1 MTDPLIAAAR
11 EISGWAFDVLRNA
24 VTGLDAE
31 ALDWEPADPEHT
43 NSITVLATHAL
54 GATRLLMS
62 VAVGLPEPER
72 SHDAEFATSGL
83 SAAELLAHIDDMAD
97 QCHEILDGAP
107 EQVDWG
113 QTRPRTMSDGRR
125 TERTA
130 AWYIIHSV
138 DHLRGHADEAAL
150 TRHMLDARG

>member
-24 VTGLDAE
+24 VTGLDPE
-31 ALDWEPADPEHT
+31 SLDWVPADPEHT
-43 NSITVLATHAL
+43 NSITVLTTHAL

-62 VAVGLPEPER
+62 VAVGAGEPER
-72 SHDAEFATSGL
+72 SHDAEFATEGL
-83 SAAELLAHIDDMAD
+83 SADEVLAHIDDMAG
-97 QCHEILDGAP
+97 QCHALLDGAP
-107 EQVDWG
+107 ETMDWG

-130 AWYIIHSV
+130 AWYLIHSV

-150 TRHMLDARG
+150 TRHLLNAR